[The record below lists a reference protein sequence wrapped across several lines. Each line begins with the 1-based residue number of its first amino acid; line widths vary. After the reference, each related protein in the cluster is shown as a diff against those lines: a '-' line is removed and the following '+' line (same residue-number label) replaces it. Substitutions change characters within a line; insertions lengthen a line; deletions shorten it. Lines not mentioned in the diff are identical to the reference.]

1 MINRGLLIIGIVLAL
16 IGFGAA
22 FVVNQIIVRPT
33 DYIIAARMDIAAGTY
48 INELPEDA
56 FIQIPVQFENS
67 SARKILEGVA
77 QPQDLI
83 AMHAVDAVII
93 QDIYMYQPLVLG
105 AVISADNPAASRI
118 ARLGLDNPDLMVI
131 TIPASGNVPSGLMSG
146 DRIDLAVTVSSVAD
160 PLELTRDEQVTTLPF
175 SQTSLGTI
183 PPEALAEILEASGY
197 SVSAPEDGSAAHIAA
212 SAEEDENAHIN
223 EPEAPILREPVT
235 KLLVRGSLVIN
246 VQYARSVT
254 GITAEGEAQLMRGE
268 ITGIDVIIPREAFE
282 FVTMAINSGNLQ
294 IGLLSPLV
302 ADTSDEP
309 TLGASLQDFLD
320 LYLNDREELVA
331 ESALV
336 DISE

>member
-160 PLELTRDEQVTTLPF
+160 PLELTQDEQVTTLPF
-175 SQTSLGTI
+175 SQTSLGT
-183 PPEALAEILEASGY
+183 
-197 SVSAPEDGSAAHIAA
+197 A

>member
-16 IGFGAA
+16 VGFGAA

-33 DYIIAARMDIAAGTY
+33 DYIIAARIDIPAGTY

-56 FIQIPVQFENS
+56 FIQVPVQFDNA
-67 SARKILEGVA
+67 SARKMLDGVA
-77 QPQDLI
+77 QPQDLA
-83 AMHAVDAVII
+83 AMRTANAVII
-93 QDIYMYQPLVLG
+93 QDIYTYQPLVLG
-105 AVISADNPAASRI
+105 AVISSNNPAAFRI

-160 PLELTRDEQVTTLPF
+160 PLELSEDEPVTSLPF
-175 SQTSLGTI
+175 SQTSLGAI

-197 SVSAPEDGSAAHIAA
+197 SITAPEEGSEMDAAT
-212 SAEEDENAHIN
+212 SADEDENSRMTKPE
-223 EPEAPILREPVT
+223 EPTLREPVT
-235 KLLVRGSLVIN
+235 KLLIRGSLVLN

-254 GITAEGEAQLMRGE
+254 GITAEGDAQLMRGE
-268 ITGIDVIIPREAFE
+268 ITGIDVIIPRETFE
-282 FVTMAINSGNLQ
+282 FVTMAINSGDLQ

-302 ADTSDEP
+302 DDTSNEP

-320 LYLNDREELVA
+320 LYLSDRTELTA
-331 ESALV
+331 ESNMA
-336 DISE
+336 DILE

>member
-1 MINRGLLIIGIVLAL
+1 
-16 IGFGAA
+16 
-22 FVVNQIIVRPT
+22 
-33 DYIIAARMDIAAGTY
+33 
-48 INELPEDA
+48 
-56 FIQIPVQFENS
+56 
-67 SARKILEGVA
+67 
-77 QPQDLI
+77 
-83 AMHAVDAVII
+83 
-93 QDIYMYQPLVLG
+93 
-105 AVISADNPAASRI
+105 
-118 ARLGLDNPDLMVI
+118 
-131 TIPASGNVPSGLMSG
+131 MSG

-320 LYLNDREELVA
+320 LYLNDREELIA